1 MFKMARRGEFGKVY
15 KFDTMLVM
23 DWAGQ
28 YLERKT
34 DEREKLVRSKP
45 PQEQEEKE
53 EKAPLKYFHE
63 LSEEMQEKFAKIG
76 QNSTKMPVFLPKK
89 ATEEMS
95 YEKHRREIQK
105 IIEKEK

>member
-1 MFKMARRGEFGKVY
+1 MHKKT
-15 KFDTMLVM
+15 KF
-23 DWAGQ
+23 
-28 YLERKT
+28 
-34 DEREKLVRSKP
+34 REKARKMDYLPFFCKNLVTLSTAHE
-45 PQEQEEKE
+45 EQEEKE

-76 QNSTKMPVFLPKK
+76 QNSTKIPAFLPKK

-105 IIEKEK
+105 TMEKENKL